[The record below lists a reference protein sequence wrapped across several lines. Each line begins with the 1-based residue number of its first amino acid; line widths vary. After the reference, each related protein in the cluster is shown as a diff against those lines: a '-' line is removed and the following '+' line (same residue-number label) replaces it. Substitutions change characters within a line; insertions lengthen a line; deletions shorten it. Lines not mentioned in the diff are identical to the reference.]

1 MPSYGIVPALS
12 SLRGAVGY
20 FEHGLFGDGQAQQQD
35 NAGNQE
41 ERQSLL
47 QVSQY
52 TSLLLEHINAC
63 RCVTGSGYRP

>member
-20 FEHGLFGDGQAQQQD
+20 FEHGLFGDEQAQQQD
-35 NAGNQE
+35 NAANQE

-47 QVSQY
+47 QVSLHM
-52 TSLLLEHINAC
+52 LLVQSNVCGRLQ
-63 RCVTGSGYRP
+63 G